1 MIDRCSSDFSWLL
14 NGLRIPFF
22 FFFFLPPRLFS
33 PPVESPIAWWSICA
47 RISTFPFRV
56 GREKKDRY
64 LKSGCFVN

>member
-33 PPVESPIAWWSICA
+33 SPRSNRRLLGGVHVREYQRFRFVSEGRK
-47 RISTFPFRV
+47 RI
-56 GREKKDRY
+56 DI
-64 LKSGCFVN
+64 